1 MIQISL
7 IAAFIAGMVAL
18 FAPCCISYLF
28 PAYIGNIFKE
38 KEKVL
43 FMTFIYSL
51 GIFVVMI
58 PVVLGAK
65 ILTSFFMDFHDKTYL
80 FGGLIMIIVGFLTL
94 IGFKLPMISLE
105 SKKKKNKKP
114 NVDISSTFMLGVVSG
129 VTSSCCAP
137 VLIGVITLSSFSPS
151 LFMSLLIG
159 FAYVM
164 GMVFPLYLA
173 SLFIDK
179 KNILQNPVLRK
190 SVADFEFLGKKRNVT
205 VSTILGSTVFF
216 ISGITM
222 ILLTASGKV
231 SMPTGDDSVTKSIS
245 GVALRVTEITS
256 KVPFS
261 NFLFILLLVA
271 LVIYF
276 IKRLRKE
283 AKSEQKKSCCD
294 SH

>member
-65 ILTSFFMDFHDKTYL
+65 ILTSFFMQMHDQTYL
-80 FGGLIMIIVGFLTL
+80 IGGLIMIIVGFLTL

-114 NVDISSTFMLGVVSG
+114 GVDISSTFMLGVVSG

-245 GVALRVTEITS
+245 RVALRVTEITS

-283 AKSEQKKSCCD
+283 TKSEQKKSCCD